1 MSNQAVNNSENNN
14 VTLVLFHNDLRVAD
28 NATLLKAS
36 KISINGK
43 LLLLYASS
51 LTDILDNKDHYDA
64 YRYEAMG
71 QARQQFLHESLADL
85 NASLIQRGNRLLYLQ
100 KGEEALDVFT
110 QLSNLIAQQQVTDI
124 CISQTADYNQNKVYD
139 LLQAKYPEIQWH
151 IQTTATL
158 FDELPL
164 ESLPKSFTQF
174 RKQVV
179 CQKVC

>member
-1 MSNQAVNNSENNN
+1 MSNQAANNSENNSANRN

-36 KISINGK
+36 EISTDGK
-43 LLLLYASS
+43 LLLVYASS

-71 QARQQFLHESLADL
+71 QARQQFLNESLADL

-110 QLSNLIAQQQVTDI
+110 QLSNLIEQQQVTDI
-124 CISQTADYNQNKVYD
+124 CISQTADYNQNKVYN
-139 LLQAKYPEIQWH
+139 LIQAKHPEIQWH
-151 IQTTATL
+151 VQTTATL

-164 ESLPKSFTQF
+164 NDLPKSFTQF
-174 RKQVV
+174 RK
-179 CQKVC
+179 